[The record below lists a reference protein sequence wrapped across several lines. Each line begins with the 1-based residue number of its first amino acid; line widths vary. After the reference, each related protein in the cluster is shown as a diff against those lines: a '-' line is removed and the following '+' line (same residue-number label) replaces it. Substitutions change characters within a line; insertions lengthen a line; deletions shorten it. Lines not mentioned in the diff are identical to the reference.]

1 MAERLTSDL
10 WRLDIPLV
18 GNPLK
23 NLNSY
28 LLLGERSLLIDT
40 GFRQQPCREAMERQ
54 LAEIGVDRDRLDI
67 FCTHL
72 HSDHTGL
79 APELIRPGC
88 RIFIGEIDEPGVRD
102 AADPAF
108 WQGLYREYVLNG
120 FTREEMETLW
130 GDNPAQTA
138 APPWREGLYTPLP
151 DGGELRYGGH
161 TLRCVLTPGHTP
173 GHLCL
178 YDPECRRLFCGDHVL
193 FHITPNI
200 CRWQG
205 VRDSLGDYLKSLD
218 RTAAL
223 DVAELYPAH
232 RAETGDLRRRTEE
245 LKAHH
250 ARRIADALRTVAETP
265 GLTAYEIAGRM
276 AWSIRCRNWTEFPLT
291 QKFFAVGEALAH
303 LDYLEARG
311 QIHCRETA
319 GKRVYFAGAGDKI

>member
-108 WQGLYREYVLNG
+108 WQGL
-120 FTREEMETLW
+120 
-130 GDNPAQTA
+130 
-138 APPWREGLYTPLP
+138 
-151 DGGELRYGGH
+151 
-161 TLRCVLTPGHTP
+161 
-173 GHLCL
+173 
-178 YDPECRRLFCGDHVL
+178 
-193 FHITPNI
+193 
-200 CRWQG
+200 
-205 VRDSLGDYLKSLD
+205 
-218 RTAAL
+218 
-223 DVAELYPAH
+223 
-232 RAETGDLRRRTEE
+232 
-245 LKAHH
+245 
-250 ARRIADALRTVAETP
+250 
-265 GLTAYEIAGRM
+265 
-276 AWSIRCRNWTEFPLT
+276 
-291 QKFFAVGEALAH
+291 
-303 LDYLEARG
+303 
-311 QIHCRETA
+311 
-319 GKRVYFAGAGDKI
+319 